1 MSVLKKLASE
11 TAIYGLSSIVG
22 RLLNYIL
29 VPFYTR
35 IFAPN
40 EYGVV
45 SDLYAWAGFLMVIYL
60 YRMETAFFRYGTD
73 EVERE
78 RAYSTTIYSIVGS
91 TIFFCG
97 AMIFFAP
104 SIASWLQY
112 ADKSIYVVY
121 FALIL
126 GLDVLSEIP
135 FARLRLEKRP
145 MRFASIKM
153 TNILVN
159 ILANFFFLVVCPYIL
174 KHDSWANWQPL
185 LQRFYTPSFGVG
197 YVFLS
202 NLIASGVTVLLLL
215 PNLMQVK
222 ARFDF
227 VLWKKMLGYS
237 LPLVVVG
244 FAGIINEVADRYL
257 LKTQLPY
264 TLQENLA
271 QVGIYSGCYKLSI
284 LISLFTQAFRYAA
297 EPFFFA
303 RAKDKNAPELYA
315 KVSQYFTI
323 ISAFAFLLIMLYMDI
338 FQTFIGKTYRV
349 GLGIVPILLLAN
361 ICLGLY
367 YNFSVWYRLK
377 DKTLLGAYIA
387 IAGALVTILCNYW
400 WIPSLGYMGS
410 AWATLVCYVFMMLA
424 TYLLGQKY
432 YPIPYPVTKMFAYL
446 ALSLGLYGL
455 SMLFRPFLHE
465 NLCLILGINTLLLTL
480 YAGVIYAIERK
491 ASRGIV
497 GKNLD

>member
-1 MSVLKKLASE
+1 MSLLKKLASE

-35 IFAPN
+35 IFLPS

-45 SDLYAWAGFLMVIYL
+45 SDLYAWAGFLMVVYL

-73 EVERE
+73 ETERE
-78 RAYSTTIYSIVGS
+78 SAYSTTIFSIIGS
-91 TIFFCG
+91 TILFCG

-104 SIASWLQY
+104 SIAAWLQY

-159 ILANFFFLVVCPYIL
+159 IFANFFFLVACPYIL
-174 KHDSWANWQPL
+174 KHESWAAFQPFIT
-185 LQRFYTPSFGVG
+185 RFYNPAFGVG

-202 NLIASGVTVLLLL
+202 NLIASAVTVLLLL
-215 PNLMQVK
+215 PNIVSIK
-222 ARFDF
+222 GRFDF
-227 VLWKKMLGYS
+227 GLWKKMLRYS

-264 TLQENLA
+264 SLQENLA

-315 KVSQYFTI
+315 KVSQYFTMV
-323 ISAFAFLLIMLYMDI
+323 SAFAFLLIMLYMDI
-338 FQTFIGKTYRV
+338 FQNFIGKSYRI

-367 YNFSVWYRLK
+367 YNFSIWYRLK
-377 DKTLLGAYIA
+377 DKTLWGAYIA
-387 IAGALVTILCNYW
+387 IVGALVTIVCNYI
-400 WIPSLGYMGS
+400 WIPTLGYMGS
-410 AWATLVCYVFMMLA
+410 AWATLVCYIFMMLA
-424 TYLLGQKY
+424 TYIFGQKY
-432 YPIPYPVTKMFAYL
+432 YPIPYPVLKMFGYIGL
-446 ALSLGLYGL
+446 VLGLYGVSL
-455 SMLFRPFLHE
+455 VIRPFLHE
-465 NLCLILGINTLLLTL
+465 NLSIILAINTLLLGS
-480 YAGVIYAIERK
+480 YVAVIYWSIKKEN
-491 ASRGIV
+491 I
-497 GKNLD
+497 NF